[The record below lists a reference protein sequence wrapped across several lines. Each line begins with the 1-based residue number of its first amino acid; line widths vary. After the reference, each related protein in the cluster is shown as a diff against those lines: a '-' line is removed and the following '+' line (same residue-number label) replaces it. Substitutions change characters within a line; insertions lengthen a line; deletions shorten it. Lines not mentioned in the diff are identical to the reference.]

1 MYDSFIYFL
10 GMILFIYIQ
19 SSHVN
24 QCSSIATAKVPT
36 VRFFFMKHELK
47 GVLKY

>member
-1 MYDSFIYFL
+1 MIHDLFSI
-10 GMILFIYIQ
+10 GMILFIFIQ

-36 VRFFFMKHELK
+36 VRFYFMKNELE

>member
-1 MYDSFIYFL
+1 MIYFL
-10 GMILFIYIQ
+10 GIILFIFIQ
-19 SSHVN
+19 SSHFN

-36 VRFFFMKHELK
+36 VRFSFMKNELE